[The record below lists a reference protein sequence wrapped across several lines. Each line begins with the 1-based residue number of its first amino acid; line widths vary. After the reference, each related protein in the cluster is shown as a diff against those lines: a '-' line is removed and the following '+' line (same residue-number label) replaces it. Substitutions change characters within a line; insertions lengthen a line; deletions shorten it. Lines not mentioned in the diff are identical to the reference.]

1 MRELAAGAT
10 VAETGVIGNVG
21 TAVKYWWGAPSSIQ
35 RRRLGL
41 RLDGRAV
48 LRSGGV
54 DLGVTGVR
62 VAPAASADLMIGF

>member
-1 MRELAAGAT
+1 VAGSTLADN
-10 VAETGVIGNVG
+10 GVIGNAG
-21 TAVKYWWGAPSSIQ
+21 AAVKYWWGDSSSVG
-35 RRRLGL
+35 RRLGL

-54 DLGVTGVR
+54 DVGAGSLQ